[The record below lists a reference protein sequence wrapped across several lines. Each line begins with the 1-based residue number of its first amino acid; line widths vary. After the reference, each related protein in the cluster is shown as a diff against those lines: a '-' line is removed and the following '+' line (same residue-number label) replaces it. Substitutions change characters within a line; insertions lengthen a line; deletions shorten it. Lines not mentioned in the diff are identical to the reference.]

1 MSARRPWLLPVL
13 LLALAALA
21 LPLAGMLLA
30 RDSSA
35 LAPVRWIEVT
45 GPFERITAEQVRT
58 AVAPAL
64 RGGFFFLPL
73 DEIRDRVA
81 AMNWADRV
89 EVRKR
94 WPDTVEV
101 RLSERRVLARLGRER
116 LIDREGRVFAAD
128 SHVPMGGVPRF
139 AVADA
144 QVADALVLFELV
156 RADLEGLGL
165 ELSSLSLSERGSAAL
180 QTAEGLEIV
189 IGRAEHE
196 RRWARLVHGLPL
208 LRARS
213 TAEPARIDLRYTNG
227 FAVRWHGAEP
237 PAQPAGDDE
246 AATGSGL
253 NG

>member
-1 MSARRPWLLPVL
+1 MSARKPWLLPVL
-13 LLALAALA
+13 LLAMAALA
-21 LPLAGMLLA
+21 LPLVGMMLA

-73 DEIRDRVA
+73 DEIRDRVS

-116 LIDREGRVFAAD
+116 LIDRDGRVFDAD
-128 SHVPMGGVPRF
+128 SHVPMGGIPRF
-139 AVADA
+139 EVSE
-144 QVADALVLFELV
+144 QRVEDALALYELV
-156 RADLEGLGL
+156 RPGLESLGL
-165 ELSSLSLSERGSAAL
+165 ELARLSLSERGGAAL
-180 QTAEGLEIV
+180 TTAEGLEIV
-189 IGRAEHE
+189 IGRSAHQQ
-196 RRWARLVHGLPL
+196 RWARLVHGLPL
-208 LRARS
+208 LRLQQDGDP
-213 TAEPARIDLRYTNG
+213 ERIDLRYTNG
-227 FAVRWHGAEP
+227 FAVRWHDPNATAAP
-237 PAQPAGDDE
+237 PGD
-246 AATGSGL
+246 A
-253 NG
+253 